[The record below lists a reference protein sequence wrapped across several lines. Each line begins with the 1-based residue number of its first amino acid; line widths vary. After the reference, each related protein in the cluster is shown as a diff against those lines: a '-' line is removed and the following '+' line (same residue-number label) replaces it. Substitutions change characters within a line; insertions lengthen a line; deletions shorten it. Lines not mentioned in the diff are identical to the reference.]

1 MPMVGLGRARAWRA
15 RPSDRRTSAS
25 LSMRRGAS
33 AVWRSSVA
41 NGGATCAC
49 AGAHSA
55 ATQVATIMPDT
66 TQRGSRPIKALI
78 VLSPKKAAMT
88 ARATRVNSARS
99 EEHTSELQSL
109 MRISYAVFCLK
120 KKKKK
125 SHNKQSTILPPTQH
139 HRQLKIPSRPT
150 ETRHITNYNK
160 QQKPN

>member
-1 MPMVGLGRARAWRA
+1 
-15 RPSDRRTSAS
+15 
-25 LSMRRGAS
+25 MRRGAS

-88 ARATRVNSARS
+88 ARATRVNSASRS

-120 KKKKK
+120 KKNERIRKENGRL
-125 SHNKQSTILPPTQH
+125 HARI
-139 HRQLKIPSRPT
+139 
-150 ETRHITNYNK
+150 
-160 QQKPN
+160 